1 EGTSFARDL
10 DRYAWAIDGGPE
22 MDTEVKATLSPIADL
37 QKLLEHYNIPLVL
50 ATYPQP
56 WQVSADATPLP
67 PIRTQ
72 YGIGENTVHLNDRP
86 FRKLNAFAD
95 EPRLPFINATSAFRK
110 APKPAALFLAND
122 FHFSP
127 LGHDLYTDVLAT
139 YIIQHALVSSLLQSR
154 STSVR

>member
-1 EGTSFARDL
+1 
-10 DRYAWAIDGGPE
+10 
-22 MDTEVKATLSPIADL
+22 DL
-37 QKLLEHYNIPLVL
+37 QKLLDHYEIPFVL

-67 PIRTQ
+67 PIRAQ
-72 YGIGENTVHLNDRP
+72 YGIGQNTVHLNDRP

-95 EPRLPFINATSAFRK
+95 EHHLPFVNATSAFRN

-127 LGHDLYTDVLAT
+127 LGHDVYADVLAN
-139 YIIQHALVSSLLQSR
+139 YIIQHSLVSSHLQSR
-154 STSVR
+154 STSPR